1 MSYFLLENYIK
12 LVLKEKVNA
21 KIKLNIFD
29 FDHTLYNPEKKFW
42 LKDICQKV
50 EESLSSQNTITILCT
65 ARHKD
70 LKEETINMLEEKFP
84 KEFDDYLFNTEEESR
99 AIYKSKAIKSFLK
112 ENPDITHIEF
122 WDDKKDNL
130 NAVKEIIKK
139 EYPQIKIKT
148 NLVKE
153 A

>member
-65 ARHKD
+65 ARQED

-84 KEFDDYLFNTEEESR
+84 EGFDDYLFNTKEEPR
-99 AIYKSKAIKSFLK
+99 AIYKSEAIKSFLK
-112 ENPDITHIEF
+112 ENPDVTHVEF
-122 WDDKKDNL
+122 WDDKEDNL
-130 NAVKEIIKK
+130 NAVKEMIKK
-139 EYPQIKIKT
+139 EYSYIKVKT
-148 NLVKE
+148 NKL
-153 A
+153 

>member
-42 LKDICQKV
+42 LEDICQKAKD
-50 EESLSSQNTITILCT
+50 SLSSQNTITILCT
-65 ARHKD
+65 ARQKD
-70 LKEETINMLEEKFP
+70 LKEETINMLEKKFP
-84 KEFDDYLFNTEEESR
+84 EGFDDYLFNTEEESR

-112 ENPDITHIEF
+112 ENPNVTHVEF

-130 NAVKEIIKK
+130 DAVKKMIKK
-139 EYPQIKIKT
+139 EYSYIKVKT
-148 NLVKE
+148 NKL
-153 A
+153 